1 MENITSNTIRN
12 IDTKIS
18 APASEVQISDTDG
31 KPVFLSFGGPEL
43 TSDAG
48 VLLLK
53 EVEEQVG
60 IIEKMASVIADDRD
74 ARYVK
79 HTLTELL
86 MQRAAQISCGYE
98 DANDCNPL
106 RTDPVFKM
114 TAGRSPETGNDL
126 CSQPT
131 MSRFEN
137 SVSRKDLYRLAV
149 IFAEA
154 FVASYA
160 SPPPVIVLDFD
171 DTEDKVFGTQQH
183 TLFNGYYRDYCYL
196 PLHVYE
202 GLSGRL
208 ITAILKP
215 GKRCDGKAMLS
226 IVKRVAGFLRER
238 WPETLIIF
246 RGDSHFAYPEVFEYI
261 EASDSM
267 MYVTGLTANP
277 VLMREARDTVIRAVR
292 LQQRTGRDRTVLFHS
307 FYYQAQS
314 WSHPRRVVVKAEAT
328 AEGRNIRF
336 IVTDMVRAKASVL
349 YRDIYAARGQC
360 ELYIKDHKLYLKS
373 DRTSCHR
380 FEANQFRLFLHS
392 AAYVLLHSLK
402 TEVLRGTEFANAT
415 FETIRTR
422 ILKAGA
428 AVRELKTRI
437 RVQLPECFPLKDLLI
452 RSFRLIGCI
461 RSPG

>member
-1 MENITSNTIRN
+1 MENFTSQATILSDSDAE
-12 IDTKIS
+12 I
-18 APASEVQISDTDG
+18 QISDTDG
-31 KPVFLSFGGPEL
+31 KPGFLSLSGPDM

-53 EVEEQVG
+53 EVEEQTG
-60 IIEKMASVIADDRD
+60 IIEKAASVIQDDRD

-86 MQRAAQISCGYE
+86 MQRVSQIACGYE
-98 DANDCNPL
+98 DANDCNAL
-106 RTDPVFKM
+106 RTDPAFKM
-114 TAGRSPETGNDL
+114 TAGRSPETGDDL
-126 CSQPT
+126 SSQPT

-137 SVSRKDLYRLAV
+137 SVSRTDLYRIAL
-149 IFAEA
+149 IFADA
-154 FVASYA
+154 FVSSYT
-160 SPPPVIVLDFD
+160 SPPPVVVLDFD

-183 TLFNGYYRDYCYL
+183 SLFNGYYGDYCYL

-215 GKRCDGKAMLS
+215 GKRCGGKLMLS
-226 IVKRVAGFLRER
+226 IVKRVAGFLRQR

-261 EASDSM
+261 EASDNM
-267 MYVTGLTANP
+267 MYVAGLTANP
-277 VLMREARDTVIRAVR
+277 RLMQEARVTIQRAER
-292 LQQRTGRDRTVLFHS
+292 LQRRTGRDTVLFHS
-307 FYYQAQS
+307 FYLRAVS
-314 WSHPRRVVVKAEAT
+314 RSHPRRVAVKAEVT
-328 AEGRNIRF
+328 AGRRNIRF
-336 IVTDMVRAKASVL
+336 IVTDMERAEASVL

-360 ELYIKDHKLYLKS
+360 ELYIKEHKLHLKS

-392 AAYVLLHSLK
+392 AAYVLLHALK
-402 TEVLRGTEFANAT
+402 TEILRGTEFANAA
-415 FETIRTR
+415 FETVRTR

-428 AVRELKTRI
+428 SVRELKTRV
-437 RVQLPECFPLKDLLI
+437 RVQVPECFPLKDLFI
-452 RSFRLIGCI
+452 RCFRLFGCL

>member
-1 MENITSNTIRN
+1 MELTPSQTNPEVSKPSSTQAEI
-12 IDTKIS
+12 KI
-18 APASEVQISDTDG
+18 ADVGG
-31 KPVFLSFGGPEL
+31 KPAFLNFSGPDL

-53 EVEEQVG
+53 EVEEQ
-60 IIEKMASVIADDRD
+60 IRLIEKMAEVITDERD

-86 MQRAAQISCGYE
+86 KQRVGQIACGYE
-98 DANDCNPL
+98 DANDCDEL
-106 RTDPVFKM
+106 RTDPAFKM
-114 TAGRSPETGNDL
+114 IAGRLPETGSDL
-126 CSQPT
+126 SSQPT

-137 SVSRKDLYRLAV
+137 SVSRTDLYRLALV
-149 IFAEA
+149 FARA

-160 SPPPVIVLDFD
+160 TPPPIIVLDFD
-171 DTEDKVFGTQQH
+171 DTENKVFGSQQYS
-183 TLFNGYYRDYCYL
+183 LFNGYYGDYCYL

-202 GLSGRL
+202 GLSGKL

-215 GKRCDGKAMLS
+215 GKRCDGKLMLS
-226 IVKRVAGFLRER
+226 IVKRVAGFLRAQ
-238 WPETLIIF
+238 WPKTLIIF
-246 RGDSHFAYPEVFEYI
+246 RGDSHFAYPELFEYI
-261 EASDSM
+261 EASDNM

-277 VLMREARDTVIRAVR
+277 RLMKEAESTVKRALFLHNR
-292 LQQRTGRDRTVLFHS
+292 NGRDTVLFHS

-314 WSHPRRVVVKAEAT
+314 WTKPRRVVVKAEITAT
-328 AEGRNIRF
+328 GRNIRF
-336 IVTDMVRAKASVL
+336 IVTDMEQAKATAL
-349 YRDIYAARGQC
+349 YKNIYAARGQA
-360 ELYIKDHKLYLKS
+360 ELFIKEHKLHLKS

-392 AAYVLLHSLK
+392 AAYVLLHALRSE
-402 TEVLRGTEFANAT
+402 TLRGTEFAGAT

-437 RVQLPECFPLKDLLI
+437 RVQLPESFPLKELVL
-452 RSFRLIGCI
+452 RCFRLFDCL
-461 RSPG
+461 RPSPD